1 MKIHVKSSS
10 RLRCPFCHDAIEVEE
25 ARVCPTCSSAQH
37 PACHEAHGGCAV
49 CVGYSSKGRRRA
61 PRRRQGSTSR
71 AEQLLKSALA
81 HGGWAIGL
89 MFACFVGLFATGV
102 LVTTTDAVPWALI
115 PVLGSLLAA
124 AGSFFFFLWA
134 LVDLFRAGLDA
145 LTRL

>member
-49 CVGYSSKGRRRA
+49 CVGYTSKGRRRA
-61 PRRRQGSTSR
+61 PRRRQRAPSR

-81 HGGWAIGL
+81 HGGWSVGL
-89 MFACFVGLFATGV
+89 FFAALVGLFATG
-102 LVTTTDAVPWALI
+102 LLAMQSSPGPWAAIPLI
-115 PVLGSLLAA
+115 GSLLAGVA
-124 AGSFFFFLWA
+124 SFFFFLWA